1 MAIVCEA
8 MGITNEALDMY
19 ARAVDADPDNTRA
32 ASSLTRVNK
41 LASKALSL
49 QDQIPGRYEEEENK
63 ER

>member
-1 MAIVCEA
+1 
-8 MGITNEALDMY
+8 MY